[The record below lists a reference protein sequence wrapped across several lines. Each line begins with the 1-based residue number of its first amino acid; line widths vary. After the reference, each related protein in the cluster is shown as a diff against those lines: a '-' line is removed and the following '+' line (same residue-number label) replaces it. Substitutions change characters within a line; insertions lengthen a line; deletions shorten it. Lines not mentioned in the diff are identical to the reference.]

1 MYERNRQAPIHLR
14 IDDMAIYINDRIT
27 RRGIARGLISIQE
40 DLNKNLLDVEKLTLK
55 ALLSGDNEEKS
66 DNLKYAEYLLKINVW
81 SDIRFLMINR
91 AISPGEITELI
102 RLHLAIIK
110 DLEKWI
116 SSINKAMSAQ
126 DG

>member
-1 MYERNRQAPIHLR
+1 
-14 IDDMAIYINDRIT
+14 MAIYINDRIT